1 MSELQAKLAYYL
13 APLRRYARALTGD
26 QAQGDRAV
34 VAAVKDL
41 LATPD
46 VADDGQSLKLTLYR
60 LVSQALTA
68 EGELV
73 NAPSLAPGYDGLSWT
88 QRQLI
93 VLTDLEGMTV
103 ADASLVLGLSGDVAT
118 SLLTQTREQLRK
130 ATATDILIIE
140 DEFVIAMDISNLV
153 TTAGHR
159 VVGIASDHMSAVKL
173 AKEKKP
179 GLILA
184 DINLGTGG
192 SGNEAVAEILESHDV
207 PVIFVTAYP
216 ERLLTGSQ
224 IEPNYVLTKPFDPMT
239 LGVATFQAL
248 ATWRQKL
255 GRSASAAQ

>member
-1 MSELQAKLAYYL
+1 MSEIQAKLAYYL

-34 VAAVKDL
+34 VTAVKEL

-46 VADDGQSLKLTLYR
+46 IADDSASLKLTLYR
-60 LVSQALTA
+60 LVSEALSA
-68 EGELV
+68 DSDLAA
-73 NAPSLAPGYDGLSWT
+73 APALAPGYDGLSWV

-93 VLTDLEGMTV
+93 VLADLEGISV
-103 ADASLVLGLSGDVAT
+103 SDAANVLGLERDAAT
-118 SLLTQTREQLRK
+118 SLLNEAREQLRK
-130 ATATDILIIE
+130 ATATDVLIIE

-159 VVGIASDHMSAVKL
+159 VVGIASDHAAAVAL

-192 SGNEAVAEILESHDV
+192 SGNEAVAEILVNHDV

-216 ERLLTGSQ
+216 ERLLTGTQ

-248 ATWRQKL
+248 ATWRQKAL
-255 GRSASAAQ
+255 RSAPAAQ